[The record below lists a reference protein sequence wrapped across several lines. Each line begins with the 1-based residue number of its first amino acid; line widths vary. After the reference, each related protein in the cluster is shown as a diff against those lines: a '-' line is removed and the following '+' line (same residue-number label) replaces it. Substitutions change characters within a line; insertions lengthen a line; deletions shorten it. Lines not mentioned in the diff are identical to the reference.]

1 MSTTLL
7 MLIMGLHIL
16 GTAGLVLS
24 FLILLKVSAK
34 TGILCATGFLA
45 IGTPC
50 FNKLTYP
57 TFTHMKGAINGWNPH
72 MDWRDSVRWTL
83 TNNFDFIVGGYAQH
97 YPFHYFQKTFC
108 TEELVDRYEQ
118 RLGI

>member
-1 MSTTLL
+1 MNNDS
-7 MLIMGLHIL
+7 GFS
-16 GTAGLVLS
+16 ALS
-24 FLILLKVSAK
+24 EALASVNFNTKVESEYRLK
-34 TGILCATGFLA
+34 
-45 IGTPC
+45 
-50 FNKLTYP
+50 YP